1 MGDLYHKAARDSVL
15 ELLKTATK
23 RDANRRDED
32 GMSPVHYA
40 ASCGNVEALRL
51 LVGKGGEPDRPNQ
64 DGATAVHLAASCGQ
78 LNCLSFLTNFGANI
92 WALDNNGRT
101 PLEEAALHGRMECVR
116 HLDGL
121 IAIYM
126 MRNKKEVDRHRR
138 QAKKDM
144 MKRIKKQ
151 DKSIQSRDNAYEK
164 KVAKETLR
172 PRSKSEN
179 DYNKK
184 DSRNGNGMS
193 FSHRNS
199 EKPFSELTSPGLSPE
214 MSDQKSMKSYSSET
228 FQFGSKNKRIMS
240 ALRSRFNSMRSS
252 DKEPRMVSRKSLEEA
267 GLVRSMSQSSPSL
280 LDQLESKI
288 VENQHQSLA
297 SDSVDPHEVDYSD
310 LAFGHVVK
318 TFDDKGNVT
327 THVHYVPKSSAKMKN
342 GSVASR
348 TSHSSQHTSLSSQLS
363 SSFNDIGSLKSVDFE
378 DDIYSQ
384 SDMVTENTAN
394 KTLVT
399 FMASLNLEQFTT
411 LLIRES
417 IDLSTLA
424 LCTDEDLKD
433 IGLPLGPRRKI
444 LDAIK
449 KRNVVINH
457 PGPMTDSKV

>member
-1 MGDLYHKAARDSVL
+1 
-15 ELLKTATK
+15 
-23 RDANRRDED
+23 
-32 GMSPVHYA
+32 
-40 ASCGNVEALRL
+40 
-51 LVGKGGEPDRPNQ
+51 
-64 DGATAVHLAASCGQ
+64 
-78 LNCLSFLTNFGANI
+78 
-92 WALDNNGRT
+92 
-101 PLEEAALHGRMECVR
+101 MECVR

-126 MRNKKEVDRHRR
+126 MRNKKEVDRQRR

-151 DKSIQSRDNAYEK
+151 DKSIQSRDIAYEK
-164 KVAKETLR
+164 KVAKESLR
-172 PRSKSEN
+172 ERSKSEN

-184 DSRNGNGMS
+184 DTRNGNGMS
-193 FSHRNS
+193 FSYRNT
-199 EKPFSELTSPGLSPE
+199 EKPFSELTSPGRSPE
-214 MSDQKSMKSYSSET
+214 TSEKKSVDTYSSET
-228 FQFGSKNKRIMS
+228 FQFGSKNKRIMG
-240 ALRSRFNSMRSS
+240 ALRSKFSSLRSS

-267 GLVRSMSQSSPSL
+267 GLVHGMSQSSPSL

-297 SDSVDPHEVDYSD
+297 SDSVDPYEVEYSD

-318 TFDDKGNVT
+318 KFDDKGNVT
-327 THVHYVPKSSAKMKN
+327 THVHYVPKSSAKMRN

-363 SSFNDIGSLKSVDFE
+363 SSFNDIGSLKSIDFE
-378 DDIYSQ
+378 DDTIYSQ
-384 SDMVTENTAN
+384 SDMGTENTAS

-411 LLIRES
+411 SLNRES

-424 LCTDEDLKD
+424 LCTDNDLKD

-444 LDAIK
+444 LDAVK

-457 PGPMTDSKV
+457 PGPMTDSKI